1 VVDWLAAVRLTAE
14 KLSPD
19 NGEQAEDVALV
30 ISQVFS
36 EPVSDAPLAG
46 QAALVRDTAKS

>member
-1 VVDWLAAVRLTAE
+1 MVEL
-14 KLSPD
+14 
-19 NGEQAEDVALV
+19 

-46 QAALVRDTAKS
+46 QATLPGIAGGNRLAADSVM